1 MRALARPL
9 RVDAADCDASIDMTD
24 DADVVLL
31 GESTHGTDEFYRM
44 RAQITARRIGE
55 CGFDTMAIEGDW
67 PDARRVNRCVQG
79 DAAIAD
85 ADAALSDLTRLPA
98 WMRRNRPMREFV
110 GWLRERDAAL
120 PRQSRSGVDG
130 LDLYGLYRCADAV
143 IRYLDGVDPEQAEL
157 ARQRYAA
164 LDHVREPGAYGHA
177 VAAGARP
184 TATAGV
190 LAQRLQLRE
199 REAAYLAHDGVRA
212 LDARFFA
219 EHNAQVVVN
228 AQAYCR
234 AMLGARANPWNL
246 RDAHTRDTLFA
257 LRRHRVRGGGA
268 GRALVWAHNPHV
280 GDARDREASA
290 RRMDARPARA
300 RGARRTRAVDRL
312 HRVYGARVG
321 RVALRRRRRAQMDA
335 PGAARRLRTPV
346 SCDAARP
353 LLPAAAR
360 DRRASASRRAA
371 RARDRRDLSAG
382 DGARQS
388 LFHVVD
394 HGAVRR
400 AVPSRRNEPA
410 RTARAAR
417 RAAAARDAG
426 VRAVTARRTWR
437 TQCRFMKY
445 AYPSEK
451 SN

>member
-1 MRALARPL
+1 MHPAKTPFPAVRALARPL
-9 RVDAADCDASIDMTD
+9 RGDAADCDASIDMAD

-67 PDARRVNRCVQG
+67 PDVRRVNRCVQG

-228 AQAYCR
+228 VQAYCR

-257 LRRHRVRGGGA
+257 LRRHRVREALGERARSIGFTAYTGHVSAASHCDGDVERKWMRPALSA
-268 GRALVWAHNPHV
+268 GYEHLFHATRLDRFFLPLREIAAPALH
-280 GDARDREASA
+280 DARLERAIGVIYPPETERDSHYF
-290 RRMDARPARA
+290 MSSITGQFDALFHLDETNPLEPLAPP
-300 RGARRTRAVDRL
+300 GARQPRE
-312 HRVYGARVG
+312 
-321 RVALRRRRRAQMDA
+321 
-335 PGAARRLRTPV
+335 TPV
-346 SCDAARP
+346 SAP
-353 LLPAAAR
+353 
-360 DRRASASRRAA
+360 
-371 RARDRRDLSAG
+371 
-382 DGARQS
+382 
-388 LFHVVD
+388 
-394 HGAVRR
+394 
-400 AVPSRRNEPA
+400 
-410 RTARAAR
+410 
-417 RAAAARDAG
+417 
-426 VRAVTARRTWR
+426 
-437 TQCRFMKY
+437 
-445 AYPSEK
+445 
-451 SN
+451 

>member
-1 MRALARPL
+1 MHPAKTPFPAVRALARPL
-9 RVDAADCDASIDMTD
+9 RGDAADCDASIDMAD

-67 PDARRVNRCVQG
+67 PDVRRVNRCVQG

-228 AQAYCR
+228 VQAYCR

-335 PGAARRLRTPV
+335 PGAVRRLRTPV

-353 LLPAAAR
+353 LPLREIAAPALHDAR
-360 DRRASASRRAA
+360 LERSIGVIYPPETE
-371 RARDRRDLSAG
+371 RDSHYFMSSITGQFDALFHLDETNPLEPLAPP
-382 DGARQS
+382 GARQPRETPVS
-388 LFHVVD
+388 
-394 HGAVRR
+394 A
-400 AVPSRRNEPA
+400 P
-410 RTARAAR
+410 
-417 RAAAARDAG
+417 
-426 VRAVTARRTWR
+426 
-437 TQCRFMKY
+437 
-445 AYPSEK
+445 
-451 SN
+451 

>member
-1 MRALARPL
+1 MHPAKTPFPAVRALARPL
-9 RVDAADCDASIDMTD
+9 RVDAADCDASIDMAD
-24 DADVVLL
+24 DADVGLL

-212 LDARFFA
+212 PDARFFA

-257 LRRHRVRGGGA
+257 LRRHRVRGEWTLGQRVREALGERARSIGFTAYTGHVSAASHCDGDVERKWMRPALLA
-268 GRALVWAHNPHV
+268 GYEHLFHATRLDRFFLPLREIAAPALH
-280 GDARDREASA
+280 DARLERAIGVIYPPETERDSHYF
-290 RRMDARPARA
+290 MSSITGQFDALFHLDETNPLEPLAPP
-300 RGARRTRAVDRL
+300 GARQPRE
-312 HRVYGARVG
+312 
-321 RVALRRRRRAQMDA
+321 
-335 PGAARRLRTPV
+335 TPV
-346 SCDAARP
+346 SAP
-353 LLPAAAR
+353 
-360 DRRASASRRAA
+360 
-371 RARDRRDLSAG
+371 
-382 DGARQS
+382 
-388 LFHVVD
+388 
-394 HGAVRR
+394 
-400 AVPSRRNEPA
+400 
-410 RTARAAR
+410 
-417 RAAAARDAG
+417 
-426 VRAVTARRTWR
+426 
-437 TQCRFMKY
+437 
-445 AYPSEK
+445 
-451 SN
+451 

>member
-1 MRALARPL
+1 MHPAKTPFPAVRALARPL
-9 RVDAADCDASIDMTD
+9 RGDAADCDASIDMAD

-67 PDARRVNRCVQG
+67 PDVRRVNRCVQG

-228 AQAYCR
+228 VQAYCR

-312 HRVYGARVG
+312 HRVYTGHVSAASHCDGDVERKWMRPALSAGYEHLFHATRLDRFFLPLREIAAPALHDARLERAIGVIYPPETERDSHYFMSSITGQFDALFHLDETNPLEPLAPPGARQP
-321 RVALRRRRRAQMDA
+321 RE
-335 PGAARRLRTPV
+335 TPV
-346 SCDAARP
+346 SAP
-353 LLPAAAR
+353 
-360 DRRASASRRAA
+360 
-371 RARDRRDLSAG
+371 
-382 DGARQS
+382 
-388 LFHVVD
+388 
-394 HGAVRR
+394 
-400 AVPSRRNEPA
+400 
-410 RTARAAR
+410 
-417 RAAAARDAG
+417 
-426 VRAVTARRTWR
+426 
-437 TQCRFMKY
+437 
-445 AYPSEK
+445 
-451 SN
+451 

>member
-1 MRALARPL
+1 MHPAKTPFPAVRALARPL
-9 RVDAADCDASIDMTD
+9 RGDAADCDASIDMTD
-24 DADVVLL
+24 DADVGLL

-85 ADAALSDLTRLPA
+85 ADAALSDFTRLPA

-164 LDHVREPGAYGHA
+164 LDHVREPGACGHA

-234 AMLGARANPWNL
+234 AMLDARANP
-246 RDAHTRDTLFA
+246 
-257 LRRHRVRGGGA
+257 
-268 GRALVWAHNPHV
+268 
-280 GDARDREASA
+280 ARTPGTCA
-290 RRMDARPARA
+290 M
-300 RGARRTRAVDRL
+300 RTRATRCS
-312 HRVYGARVG
+312 RC
-321 RVALRRRRRAQMDA
+321 
-335 PGAARRLRTPV
+335 AAIA
-346 SCDAARP
+346 C
-353 LLPAAAR
+353 
-360 DRRASASRRAA
+360 
-371 RARDRRDLSAG
+371 
-382 DGARQS
+382 
-388 LFHVVD
+388 
-394 HGAVRR
+394 
-400 AVPSRRNEPA
+400 
-410 RTARAAR
+410 
-417 RAAAARDAG
+417 AAAARDARSSGRTTRTSATRATERHLRGEWTLGQRVREALGERARSIGFTAYTGHVSAASHCDGDVERKWMRPALPAGYEHLFHATRLDRFFLPLREIAAPALHDARLERAIG
-426 VRAVTARRTWR
+426 VIYPPETERDSHYFMSSITGQFDALFHLDETNPLEPLAPPGARQPRETPVS
-437 TQCRFMKY
+437 
-445 AYPSEK
+445 AP
-451 SN
+451 

>member
-1 MRALARPL
+1 MHPAKTPFPAVRALARPL
-9 RVDAADCDASIDMTD
+9 RGDAADCDASIDMAD

-67 PDARRVNRCVQG
+67 PDVRRVNRCVQG

-190 LAQRLQLRE
+190 
-199 REAAYLAHDGVRA
+199 
-212 LDARFFA
+212 
-219 EHNAQVVVN
+219 
-228 AQAYCR
+228 
-234 AMLGARANPWNL
+234 
-246 RDAHTRDTLFA
+246 
-257 LRRHRVRGGGA
+257 
-268 GRALVWAHNPHV
+268 
-280 GDARDREASA
+280 
-290 RRMDARPARA
+290 
-300 RGARRTRAVDRL
+300 
-312 HRVYGARVG
+312 
-321 RVALRRRRRAQMDA
+321 
-335 PGAARRLRTPV
+335 
-346 SCDAARP
+346 
-353 LLPAAAR
+353 
-360 DRRASASRRAA
+360 
-371 RARDRRDLSAG
+371 
-382 DGARQS
+382 
-388 LFHVVD
+388 
-394 HGAVRR
+394 
-400 AVPSRRNEPA
+400 
-410 RTARAAR
+410 
-417 RAAAARDAG
+417 
-426 VRAVTARRTWR
+426 
-437 TQCRFMKY
+437 
-445 AYPSEK
+445 
-451 SN
+451 

>member
-1 MRALARPL
+1 MHPAKTPFPAVRALARPL
-9 RVDAADCDASIDMTD
+9 RVDAADCDASIDMAD
-24 DADVVLL
+24 DADVGLL

-67 PDARRVNRCVQG
+67 PDVRRVNRCVQG

-120 PRQSRSGVDG
+120 PRQSRSDVDG

-228 AQAYCR
+228 VQAYCR

-246 RDAHTRDTLFA
+246 RDAHTRDTLSA

-312 HRVYGARVG
+312 HRVYGHVSAASHCDGDVERKWMRPALLAGYEHLFHATRLDRFFLPLREIAAPALHDARLERAIGVIYPPETERDSHYFMSSITG
-321 RVALRRRRRAQMDA
+321 QFDALFHLDETNPLEPLAP
-335 PGAARRLRTPV
+335 PGARQPRETPV
-346 SCDAARP
+346 SAP
-353 LLPAAAR
+353 
-360 DRRASASRRAA
+360 
-371 RARDRRDLSAG
+371 
-382 DGARQS
+382 
-388 LFHVVD
+388 
-394 HGAVRR
+394 
-400 AVPSRRNEPA
+400 
-410 RTARAAR
+410 
-417 RAAAARDAG
+417 
-426 VRAVTARRTWR
+426 
-437 TQCRFMKY
+437 
-445 AYPSEK
+445 
-451 SN
+451 